1 MKEFMMIF
9 IGADYTE
16 QGLSP
21 NEIQEQMGKWFSWVD
36 KLKEKEIYLGGNALT
51 SNAKGLSGKTSI
63 ATDGPFAEMSEIITG
78 YMIFKAEN
86 MDEAVEVAKDFP
98 DFDYGGKVE
107 VREVMKY

>member
-36 KLKEKEIYLGGNALT
+36 KLKEKEIYMGGNALT
-51 SNAKGLSGKTSI
+51 STAKGLTSETVV
-63 ATDGPFAEMSEIITG
+63 TDGPFAEMSEIITG
-78 YMIFKAEN
+78 YMVFKAEG
-86 MDEAVEVAKDFP
+86 MDEALEVAKDFP

-107 VREVMKY
+107 VREIMKY